1 MKILIYTLA
10 LAISQTLYSYES
22 MHEKTPVGEIVIIDL
37 PERIAL
43 EASTSMT
50 YFSENNGL
58 FRKLF
63 KYIGKNDIS
72 MTTPV
77 EAEIEPGK
85 MRFFVGEQ
93 DLKKSFGDSEDVKV
107 RKLVPRKVASIG
119 IRGGYSE
126 ERYLKNLKRLNDW
139 VDANESLEIIG
150 LPYGVYWNGPFVP
163 GPFKRSEIHIPIRVF
178 QKKKTQTNNTEE
190 PKSP

>member
-1 MKILIYTLA
+1 
-10 LAISQTLYSYES
+10 

-72 MTTPV
+72 MTSPF

-85 MRFFVGEQ
+85 MRFFVGEL
-93 DLKKSFGDSEDVKV
+93 DLKKSFGDSDDVKV

-126 ERYLKNLKRLNDW
+126 ERYVKNLKRLNDW